1 MNGYTALMILHQMNG
16 KPFNF
21 YSTFY
26 TNPNSSKETLVLRST
41 LCEVRDSSVL
51 SPGNGKLEAIVEIDT
66 NNVYFLY
73 IPDPVRDEQ
82 WDDCLISPQDIIQ
95 IFARTI
101 VSRNKEKTS
110 LMEYALSV
118 NEE

>member
-1 MNGYTALMILHQMNG
+1 MNSYTALMILHQMNG

-26 TNPNSSKETLVLRST
+26 TNSDTNSNSSKETLVLRST
-41 LCEVRDSSVL
+41 LCDVRNSSIL

-73 IPDPVRDEQ
+73 IPNPVRGEQ
-82 WDDCLISPQDIIQ
+82 WNDCLINPQDVIQ
-95 IFARTI
+95 IF
-101 VSRNKEKTS
+101 
-110 LMEYALSV
+110 MEYALGTLSI
-118 NEE
+118 EE